1 MLANCWRQIELVSIL
16 ANFFVLANSNLTCE
30 RLANVCCYLSTNQNT
45 RFSHVIY
52 VTLHKM
58 ADEDRDATFKF
69 IEEIHNNP
77 AVWDVSSPSYKDTNL
92 KQKLMEQIAEK
103 LNLKGGK

>member
-1 MLANCWRQIELVSIL
+1 M
-16 ANFFVLANSNLTCE
+16 LANSNLTCE

-45 RFSHVIY
+45 RFSHVIC

-77 AVWDVSSPSYKDTNL
+77 AVKDTNL